1 MNTVSTR
8 NNNQAAQLVII
19 CAAPMLEPYTGRCK
33 YLPVYGAI
41 CRYIGPIPTAP
52 AARQAQR
59 TALRSRGHAPRP
71 RTFPEASAS
80 VAQVAP
86 VFFAA
91 TPTPTTSLRRGLHA
105 GDLVDAPAPLSARR
119 VRSGRSRLTGS
130 GRRGRRLGPGRP
142 RIAGAL
148 LLHASRHS
156 RTLSSTGRI
165 LPCSLADSIPKTS
178 RKVASPPK

>member
-1 MNTVSTR
+1 MTAAWLDSLTGNHLRRPNARSIYRQMQISTR
-8 NNNQAAQLVII
+8 IWRHL
-19 CAAPMLEPYTGRCK
+19 PPYRSFRHRAGN
-33 YLPVYGAI
+33 AE
-41 CRYIGPIPTAP
+41 
-52 AARQAQR
+52 AQR

-71 RTFPEASAS
+71 RIFPDASAS
-80 VAQVAP
+80 VARIAP

-130 GRRGRRLGPGRP
+130 RRRGRRLGPGRP

-148 LLHASRHS
+148 VLHASRHS

-178 RKVASPPK
+178 RKAASPPN

>member
-1 MNTVSTR
+1 MILAFSSCRVRRTGNHLRRTNARTIYQQMQISTR
-8 NNNQAAQLVII
+8 ILRHLPLYRPHPHRAAS
-19 CAAPMLEPYTGRCK
+19 AE
-33 YLPVYGAI
+33 
-41 CRYIGPIPTAP
+41 
-52 AARQAQR
+52 AQR

-105 GDLVDAPAPLSARR
+105 GGLLDAPAPLSARR

-130 GRRGRRLGPGRP
+130 RRRGRRLGPGRP

-165 LPCSLADSIPKTS
+165 RPCCLADSIPKTS
-178 RKVASPPK
+178 RKAASPPN